1 MIENI
6 ILHIAQLSQN
16 ELFEILIM
24 LYEIVYDLYEM
35 IVMIESMN

>member
-6 ILHIAQLSQN
+6 ILHTAQLNQN

-24 LYEIVYDLYEM
+24 LFEIVYDMCEM

>member
-24 LYEIVYDLYEM
+24 LYEIVYDMYET
-35 IVMIESMN
+35 IVMIEFMN